1 MNLQLDLH
9 KPIYDKK
16 GAAAALPSQKFYQ
29 ISAGLV
35 HTCGIGES
43 FVSRKQIVGLDY
55 FAQ

>member
-1 MNLQLDLH
+1 MNLQLELH

-16 GAAAALPSQKFYQ
+16 GEPTTLPSQKFYQ

-35 HTCGIGES
+35 HTCAIGEA
-43 FVSRKQIVGLDY
+43 VVPYQQIVGLDY

>member
-1 MNLQLDLH
+1 VNLQLELH

-16 GAAAALPSQKFYQ
+16 GAATTLPSQKFYQ

-35 HTCGIGES
+35 HTCAIGEA
-43 FVSRKQIVGLDY
+43 VVPHQQIVGLDS